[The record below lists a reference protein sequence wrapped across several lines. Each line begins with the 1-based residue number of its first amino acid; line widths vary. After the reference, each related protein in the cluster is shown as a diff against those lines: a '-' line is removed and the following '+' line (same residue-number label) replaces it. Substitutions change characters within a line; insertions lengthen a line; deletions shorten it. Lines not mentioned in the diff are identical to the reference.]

1 MAQVAA
7 PPNVAAWIDDCL
19 TYLFNV
25 MDDLPEIDAEWDSWD
40 DIEQLDFVIEW
51 DIKRDRLGQLADWEK
66 QRLLTSAQLQRYRY
80 LLEVMNQRQPI
91 LDRLLAE

>member
-1 MAQVAA
+1 MAQLAA
-7 PPNVAAWIDDCL
+7 PLDVSARIDDYS

-25 MDDLPEIDAEWDSWD
+25 MNDLPEIDAGWDSGD
-40 DIEQLDFVIEW
+40 DIEQLDFVFEW

-66 QRLLTSAQLQRYRY
+66 PGLLTSSHLQRYRH
-80 LLEVMNQRQPI
+80 LLEVLDQRRPI